1 MKKLVLL
8 TISLLLLS
16 SIALAHEASIYY
28 PITTDLHQKF
38 WHLNQLRLYWTGDDY
53 AVDLDLTPVV
63 AGGALGVKEAWKSL
77 NLFHSRISTLKSIDL
92 AIGKIVYPFGN
103 VSSLASKN
111 VGILQPETFGSDLM
125 AKLSG
130 NICNTHKLIFYWADP
145 GDPLSFYTSDAGMHI
160 GFRAVTSYI
169 KGADIGAS
177 LRIRNAISDTYDA
190 FTDWGFD
197 IGYTLKDMVKLD
209 FQTFSLDDGDDNTDD
224 LDLWF
229 LATYVPGFNAPLLNK
244 ITPYGGYFS
253 KSGMEEY
260 NIIVGVN
267 IKPKENAFIKLEYN
281 IDSLDETDIGFTN
294 CSDALA
300 LQVGFTF

>member
-8 TISLLLLS
+8 TISLLLFS
-16 SIALAHEASIYY
+16 SLALAHEASIYY
-28 PITTDLHQKF
+28 PTTIELHQKF
-38 WHLNQLRLYWTGDDY
+38 WHLNQIRLYWTGDDY

-63 AGGALGVKEAWKSL
+63 AGGALGVKAAWKSL

-92 AIGKIVYPFGN
+92 AIGKIVYPFGD

-111 VGILQPETFGSDLM
+111 IGILQPKTFDSDLM

-145 GDPLSFYTSDAGMHI
+145 GDPLSFYTSDAGMGF
-160 GFRAVTSYI
+160 GFRAATTYI

-190 FTDWGFD
+190 LTDWGFD
-197 IGYTLKDMVKLD
+197 IGYTLNDMVKLD
-209 FQTFSLDDGDDNTDD
+209 FQTFNLDDGDDNTDD

-229 LATYVPGFNAPLLNK
+229 LATYVPGFNAPILNK
-244 ITPYGGYFS
+244 VTPYGGYFS

-260 NIIVGVN
+260 NMIVGVN
-267 IKPKENAFIKLEYN
+267 IQPKENAFVKLEYN
-281 IDSLDETDIGFTN
+281 LDSLDKGEVGYTN
-294 CSDALA
+294 TSDALSI
-300 LQVGFTF
+300 QVGFTF

>member
-77 NLFHSRISTLKSIDL
+77 NLFNSRISTLKSIDL

-111 VGILQPETFGSDLM
+111 IGILRPETFGSDLG
-125 AKLSG
+125 ARLSG
-130 NICNTHKLIFYWADP
+130 NICNTHKLIFYWVDQGISPSYA
-145 GDPLSFYTSDAGMHI
+145 SDAGMGF

-190 FTDWGFD
+190 ITDWGFD

-209 FQTFSLDDGDDNTDD
+209 LQAYNLDDGDDNTDD

-229 LATYVPGFNAPLLNK
+229 LATYVPGFNAPILNK

-281 IDSLDETDIGFTN
+281 LDSLDKGEAGYTN
-294 CSDALA
+294 TSDALSI
-300 LQVGFTF
+300 QVGFTF

>member
-1 MKKLVLL
+1 MKKLALL

-28 PITTDLHQKF
+28 PVTTDLHQKF
-38 WHLNQLRLYWTGDDY
+38 WHLHQIRLYWTGDDY

-63 AGGALGVKEAWKSL
+63 ANGALGVKEAWKSL

-111 VGILQPETFGSDLM
+111 IGILQPKTFDSDLM
-125 AKLSG
+125 VKLSG
-130 NICNTHKLIFYWADP
+130 NICNTHKLIFYWVDQ
-145 GDPLSFYTSDAGMHI
+145 GDPFNGYTSDAGMGF
-160 GFRAVTSYI
+160 GFRAATTYI

-190 FTDWGFD
+190 LTDWGFD
-197 IGYTLKDMVKLD
+197 VGYTLKGMVKLD
-209 FQTFSLDDGDDNTDD
+209 FQTFNFDDGNDNTDD

-229 LATYVPGFNAPLLNK
+229 LATYVPGFNAPILNK

-267 IKPKENAFIKLEYN
+267 IQPKENAFIKLEHN
-281 IDSLDETDIGFTN
+281 IDSLDKTDPGFTN
-294 CSDALA
+294 SSDALA
-300 LQVGFTF
+300 LQVGFIF

>member
-1 MKKLVLL
+1 MKKLALL

-28 PITTDLHQKF
+28 PLTEEQGQAY
-38 WHLNQLRLYWTGDDY
+38 WHLKQIRLYWTGDDY

-63 AGGALGVKEAWKSL
+63 IGRPLDVKEAWKSL

-111 VGILQPETFGSDLM
+111 ISILQPKTFDSDLM

-130 NICNTHKLIFYWADP
+130 NICNTHHLDFYWADK
-145 GDPLSFYTSDAGMHI
+145 GNIRGTTDAPATI
-160 GFRAVTSYI
+160 GFRAATTYI

-177 LRIRNAISDTYDA
+177 LRIHNLFNGD
-190 FTDWGFD
+190 FD
-197 IGYTLKDMVKLD
+197 NLLDYGIDLGYTLKDMVKLD
-209 FQTFSLDDGDDNTDD
+209 LQAYNLDDGDDNTDD
-224 LDLWF
+224 IDLWF
-229 LATYVPGFNAPLLNK
+229 LATHVKGFQIPIIQK
-244 ITPYGGYFS
+244 IRPYFGFFT
-253 KSGMEEY
+253 KPVKNRHEY
-260 NIIVGVN
+260 NIIYGIN
-267 IKPKENAFIKLEYN
+267 ITPTENAFIKLEYN